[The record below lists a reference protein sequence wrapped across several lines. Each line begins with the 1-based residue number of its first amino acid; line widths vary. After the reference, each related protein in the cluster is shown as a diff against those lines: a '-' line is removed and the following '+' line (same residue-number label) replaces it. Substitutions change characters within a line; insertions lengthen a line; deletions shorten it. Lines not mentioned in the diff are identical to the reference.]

1 MQKNISDKPFYVIA
15 LNATIKETNEEIN
28 MFVMEGD
35 TSESWFT
42 TTSIGEAFMFYDKNV
57 AKDVAIQLKDA
68 LKSNDEFTANN
79 LVILAVE
86 FNIHESEVISLES

>member
-1 MQKNISDKPFYVIA
+1 MEKNISDKPFYVIA
-15 LNATIKETNEEIN
+15 LNATIKETNAEVN

-57 AKDVAIQLKDA
+57 AKDVANQLKETF
-68 LKSNDEFTANN
+68 KIQE
-79 LVILAVE
+79 
-86 FNIHESEVISLES
+86 ESPHFLTH

>member
-1 MQKNISDKPFYVIA
+1 MQKSISDKPFYVIA
-15 LNATIKETNEEIN
+15 LNATIKETNEEVN

-35 TSESWFT
+35 TFESWFT

-68 LKSNDEFTANN
+68 LKSNNDFVANN
-79 LVILAVE
+79 LVILAVK
-86 FNIHESEVISLES
+86 FNIKESEVISLES